1 MRLCK
6 IRLVAVRS
14 VSACLI
20 ALVVLWF
27 GLDNEALAQR
37 NIIHEERSQYRDVVV
52 TEFNNQRCMLF
63 NVHRGDM
70 NQTCIDLRDPKRL
83 VFNYTRMSFA
93 GLLLNP
99 NPQRILVAGL
109 GGGTI
114 PTVMRELFP
123 DARIDVL
130 EVDPAV
136 LTVAKAYFN
145 FVEDEQLVN
154 HVVDARVFIK
164 RAGLR
169 GEQYDYI
176 VLDAFSGEY
185 IPEHM
190 LTQEFLQEV
199 SQILTPDGV
208 LVANTF
214 SSSRLYDYES
224 VTYQAVFGEFF
235 NFKTAGS
242 GNRIILAKKQGLP
255 AVASLNAPARQLFER
270 LRPYGINL
278 LEYPA
283 QLSTRPDWDVD
294 TRVLTDQYSPA
305 NLLN

>member
-1 MRLCK
+1 MRV
-6 IRLVAVRS
+6 VAMRS
-14 VSACLI
+14 LSVML
-20 ALVVLWF
+20 L
-27 GLDNEALAQR
+27 ALAVAWLWPDNRAVAQR
-37 NIIHEERSQYRDVVV
+37 TIIHEERSQYRDVVV

-99 NPQRILVAGL
+99 DPQRILVAGL

-136 LTVAKAYFN
+136 LTVAKEYFN

-214 SSSRLYDYES
+214 ASSRLYDYES

-255 AVASLNAPARQLFER
+255 SIASLNAPARQLFER

>member
-1 MRLCK
+1 M
-6 IRLVAVRS
+6 
-14 VSACLI
+14 
-20 ALVVLWF
+20 
-27 GLDNEALAQR
+27 LA
-37 NIIHEERSQYRDVVV
+37 
-52 TEFNNQRCMLF
+52 
-63 NVHRGDM
+63 
-70 NQTCIDLRDPKRL
+70 
-83 VFNYTRMSFA
+83 
-93 GLLLNP
+93 
-99 NPQRILVAGL
+99 
-109 GGGTI
+109 
-114 PTVMRELFP
+114 
-123 DARIDVL
+123 
-130 EVDPAV
+130 
-136 LTVAKAYFN
+136 VAKEYFN

>member
-1 MRLCK
+1 MRV
-6 IRLVAVRS
+6 VAMRS
-14 VSACLI
+14 LSVML
-20 ALVVLWF
+20 L
-27 GLDNEALAQR
+27 ALAVAWLWPDNRAVAQR
-37 NIIHEERSQYRDVVV
+37 TIIHEERSQYRDVVV

-99 NPQRILVAGL
+99 DPQRILVAGL

-123 DARIDVL
+123 AARIDVL

-214 SSSRLYDYES
+214 ASSRLYDYES
-224 VTYQAVFGEFF
+224 VTYQAVFGDFF

-255 AVASLNAPARQLFER
+255 SIASLNAPARQLFER

>member
-1 MRLCK
+1 
-6 IRLVAVRS
+6 
-14 VSACLI
+14 
-20 ALVVLWF
+20 
-27 GLDNEALAQR
+27 
-37 NIIHEERSQYRDVVV
+37 
-52 TEFNNQRCMLF
+52 MLF

-99 NPQRILVAGL
+99 DPQRILVAGL

-136 LTVAKAYFN
+136 LAVAKEYFN

-214 SSSRLYDYES
+214 ASSRLYDYES

-255 AVASLNAPARQLFER
+255 SIASLNAPARQLFER

-283 QLSTRPDWDVD
+283 QLSTRPDWNVD

>member
-1 MRLCK
+1 MRV
-6 IRLVAVRS
+6 VAMRS
-14 VSACLI
+14 LSVML
-20 ALVVLWF
+20 L
-27 GLDNEALAQR
+27 ALAVAWLWPDNRAVAQR
-37 NIIHEERSQYRDVVV
+37 TIIHEERSQYRDVVV

-99 NPQRILVAGL
+99 DPQRILVAGL

-130 EVDPAV
+130 EVDPTV
-136 LTVAKAYFN
+136 LTVAKEYFN

-214 SSSRLYDYES
+214 ASSRLYDYES

-255 AVASLNAPARQLFER
+255 SIASLNAPARQLFEL

>member
-1 MRLCK
+1 MKLS
-6 IRLVAVRS
+6 IFISAS
-14 VSACLI
+14 VVVGLMII
-20 ALVVLWF
+20 AMSMTQTH
-27 GLDNEALAQR
+27 AQR
-37 NIIHEERSQYRDVVV
+37 EIIHEERSQYRDVVV

-83 VFNYTRMSFA
+83 VFNYTKMSFA

-99 NPQRILVAGL
+99 DPKRILVAGL

-114 PTVMRELFP
+114 PMAMRDLFP
-123 DARIDVL
+123 DATIDVL
-130 EVDPAV
+130 EVDQAV
-136 LTVAKAYFN
+136 LNVA
-145 FVEDEQLVN
+145 EDFFDFREDDAMQA

-169 GEQYDYI
+169 EEQYDYI

-185 IPEHM
+185 IPEH
-190 LTQEFLQEV
+190 LLSKEFLEEV
-199 SQILTPDGV
+199 KAILTPDGV
-208 LVANTF
+208 VVANTF

-224 VTYQAVFGEFF
+224 VTYQAVFGEFY
-235 NFKTAGS
+235 NFKLPGS
-242 GNRIILAKKQGLP
+242 GNRLILATKNELP
-255 AVASLNAPARQLFER
+255 SPGALRSPARELYEA
-270 LRPYGINL
+270 LEPYGVNL
-278 LEYPA
+278 LEYPPR
-283 QLSTRPDWDVD
+283 LTTRPDWDTS

>member
-1 MRLCK
+1 MRVSGFV
-6 IRLVAVRS
+6 LV
-14 VSACLI
+14 
-20 ALVVLWF
+20 LVLLVWF
-27 GLDNEALAQR
+27 GLDNRAVAQR
-37 NIIHEERSQYRDVVV
+37 TIIHEERSQYRDVVV

-70 NQTCIDLRDPKRL
+70 NQTCIDLRDPRRL

-99 NPQRILVAGL
+99 EPKRILVAGL

-123 DARIDVL
+123 EARIDVL
-130 EVDPAV
+130 EVDQAV
-136 LTVAKAYFN
+136 VTVAKQYFN
-145 FVEDEQLVN
+145 FVEDERLVN

-185 IPEHM
+185 IPEHL
-190 LTQEFLQEV
+190 LTREFLQEV

-214 SSSRLYDYES
+214 ASSGLYDYES

-242 GNRIILAKKQGLP
+242 GNRIILAKKQALP
-255 AVASLNAPARQLFER
+255 SAAELNAPARQLYER

-283 QLSTRPDWDVD
+283 QLSTRPDWDVN
-294 TRVLTDQYSPA
+294 TRILTDQYSPA